1 MSDNIDSLSSLTR
14 REISTIREICSIA
27 VVQAAGALS
36 KLMDIGVTLSV
47 PDLHALPPEEMSSL
61 FGEMNVSAVGVLIP
75 FRGDIQGN
83 MLLLFPDDGAGELNR
98 ILFPQGG
105 VENREL
111 VDSAFR
117 EIGNILSGV
126 FLTILSR
133 LSGQIILKL
142 PPIIARDMAG
152 ALLDAILA
160 DIGSTSDRIIA
171 LSSSMEDSSENPLVK
186 VVIIPDPGGLDL
198 FLAAGKRLV
207 KLDRSS
213 QGSGE

>member
-1 MSDNIDSLSSLTR
+1 M
-14 REISTIREICSIA
+14 
-27 VVQAAGALS
+27 
-36 KLMDIGVTLSV
+36 
-47 PDLHALPPEEMSSL
+47 
-61 FGEMNVSAVGVLIP
+61 
-75 FRGDIQGN
+75 
-83 MLLLFPDDGAGELNR
+83 
-98 ILFPQGG
+98 
-105 VENREL
+105 
-111 VDSAFR
+111 DSAFR

-133 LSGQIILKL
+133 LSGQIILNL

-198 FLAAGKRLV
+198 FLEAGKRLV

-213 QGSGE
+213 HGSGE